1 MDLRQVFANTL
12 SKLMK
17 ENDKICILDA
27 DLSKP
32 NGTAPLHKEF
42 PNRCF
47 NVGISEA
54 NMAGIAAGLS
64 SYGYKPIILTFTP
77 FATRRICDQVAVS
90 IAYAKQNVIIVGT
103 DPGITAELNGGTHMS
118 FEDIGVMRS
127 IPTMQIYD
135 VVDEVQFEQAIP
147 QLLELNGPVYVR
159 VPRKTR
165 PVVFDKDYKFVLG
178 KSDVLVEGKDISILA
193 SGTMVHEAILASE
206 ILKQD
211 GINAEVISVNM
222 VKPLDKETILKSVMK
237 TQNAIVCENHNI
249 YGGVYSAIAELI
261 CQEYPV
267 KCTAVGVK
275 DTFGQ
280 VGKYDELLKA
290 YEMTKED
297 IVKKVR
303 EQLNK

>member
-135 VVDEVQFEQAIP
+135 VVDEIQFEQAIP
-147 QLLELNGPVYVR
+147 QLLELEGPVYVR

-193 SGTMVHEAILASE
+193 SGTMVHEAKLASE
-206 ILKQD
+206 MLKQV
-211 GINAEVISVNM
+211 GISAEVISVNM
-222 VKPLDKETILKSVMK
+222 VKPLDKETILKSIKK
-237 TQNAIVCENHNI
+237 TNNAIVCENHNI

-261 CQEYPV
+261 CQEYPI
-267 KCTAVGVK
+267 KCSAVGVN
-275 DTFGQ
+275 DFFGQ

-297 IVKKVR
+297 IVKKIR

>member
-1 MDLRQVFANTL
+1 MDLRQVFANSI

-42 PNRCF
+42 PDRCF

-54 NMAGIAAGLS
+54 NMSGIAAGLS
-64 SYGYKPIILTFTP
+64 TYGFKPIILTFTP

-147 QLLELNGPVYVR
+147 QLLELEGPVYVR

-165 PVVFDKDYKFVLG
+165 PVVFGENYKFTLG
-178 KSDVLVEGKDISILA
+178 KSDVLVEGEDISIFA
-193 SGTMVHEAILASE
+193 SGTMVHEAKLAAE
-206 ILKQD
+206 MLKEE
-211 GINAEVISVNM
+211 GINAEVVSVNM
-222 VKPLDKETILKSVMK
+222 IKPLDKETILKSIKK
-237 TQNAIVCENHNI
+237 TNSAIVCENHNV
-249 YGGVYSAIAELI
+249 YGGVFSAIAELI

-267 KCTAVGVK
+267 KCSAVGVK
-275 DTFGQ
+275 DVFGQ

-297 IVKKVR
+297 IVKKVK
-303 EQLNK
+303 EQIK

>member
-1 MDLRQVFANTL
+1 MDLRQVFAQTL

-17 ENDKICILDA
+17 ENEKICILDA

-32 NGTAPLHKEF
+32 NGTSPLYKEF

-77 FATRRICDQVAVS
+77 FATRRICDQIAVS

-127 IPTMQIYD
+127 IPKMKIYD
-135 VVDEVQFEQAIP
+135 VVDEIQFAQAIP
-147 QLLELNGPVYVR
+147 QLLELDGPVYVR

-165 PVVFDKDYKFVLG
+165 PIVFDEKYNFQLF
-178 KSDVLVEGKDISILA
+178 KSDVVLEGKDISIIA
-193 SGTMVHEAILASE
+193 SGTMVYEAKLAAE
-206 ILKQD
+206 MLKNEK
-211 GINAEVISVNM
+211 ISAEVISVNM
-222 VKPLDKETILKSVMK
+222 IKPLDKETILNSVKK
-237 TQNAIVCENHNI
+237 TKHVVVCENHNI
-249 YGGVYSAIAELI
+249 YGGVYSAISELL
-261 CQEYPV
+261 CREYPV
-267 KCTAVGVK
+267 KCGVIGVN
-275 DTFGQ
+275 DEFGQ
-280 VGKYDELLKA
+280 VGKYNDLLKA
-290 YEMTKED
+290 YCMTKDD
-297 IVKKVR
+297 IVNEVKK
-303 EQLNK
+303 QLL

>member
-1 MDLRQVFANTL
+1 MDLRQVFANSL

-42 PNRCF
+42 PDRCF

-64 SYGYKPIILTFTP
+64 TYGFKPIILTFTP

-147 QLLELNGPVYVR
+147 QLLELEGPVYVR

-165 PVVFDKDYKFVLG
+165 PVVFDENYKFTLG
-178 KSDVLVEGKDISILA
+178 KSDVLVEGEDISIFA
-193 SGTMVHEAILASE
+193 SGTMVHEAKLAAE
-206 ILKQD
+206 MLKEE
-211 GINAEVISVNM
+211 GINAEVVSVNM
-222 VKPLDKETILKSVMK
+222 IKPLDKETILKSIKK
-237 TQNAIVCENHNI
+237 TNSAIVCENHNV
-249 YGGVYSAIAELI
+249 YGGVFSAIAELI

-267 KCTAVGVK
+267 KCSAVGVK
-275 DTFGQ
+275 DVFGQ

-297 IVKKVR
+297 IVKKVK
-303 EQLNK
+303 EQIK

>member
-1 MDLRQVFANTL
+1 MDLRQVFANSL

-42 PNRCF
+42 PDRCF

-64 SYGYKPIILTFTP
+64 TYGFKPIILTFTP

-147 QLLELNGPVYVR
+147 QLLELEGPVYVR

-165 PVVFDKDYKFVLG
+165 PVVFDENYKFTLG
-178 KSDVLVEGKDISILA
+178 KSDVLVEGEDISIFA
-193 SGTMVHEAILASE
+193 SGTMVHEAKLAAE
-206 ILKQD
+206 MLKEE
-211 GINAEVISVNM
+211 GINAEVVSVNM
-222 VKPLDKETILKSVMK
+222 IKPLDKETILKSIKK
-237 TQNAIVCENHNI
+237 TKSAIVCENHNV
-249 YGGVYSAIAELI
+249 YGGVFSAIAELI

-267 KCTAVGVK
+267 KCSTVGVK
-275 DTFGQ
+275 DVFGQ

-297 IVKKVR
+297 IVKKVK
-303 EQLNK
+303 EQIK

>member
-1 MDLRQVFANTL
+1 MDLRQVFAQTI

-32 NGTAPLHKEF
+32 NGTAPLYKEF
-42 PNRCF
+42 PDRCF

-77 FATRRICDQVAVS
+77 FATRRICDQIAVS

-127 IPTMQIYD
+127 IPTMKIYD
-135 VVDEVQFEQAIP
+135 VVDEIQFEQAIP
-147 QLLELNGPVYVR
+147 QLLELDGPVYVR

-165 PVVFDKDYKFVLG
+165 PVVFDENYKFNLL
-178 KSDVLVEGKDISILA
+178 KSDVVVSGEDISILA
-193 SGTMVHEAILASE
+193 SGTMVHEAKLAATL
-206 ILKQD
+206 LKEE
-211 GINAEVISVNM
+211 GINAEVISINM
-222 VKPLDKETILKSVMK
+222 VKPLDEETILQSVKK
-237 TQNAIVCENHNI
+237 TNNVVVCENHNI
-249 YGGVYSAIAELI
+249 YGGVYSAVAELL
-261 CQEYPV
+261 CQKYPV
-267 KCTAVGVK
+267 KCGVIGIK
-275 DTFGQ
+275 DVFGQ

-290 YEMTKED
+290 YNMTKED
-297 IVKKVR
+297 IVEKVKD
-303 EQLNK
+303 QLK

>member
-135 VVDEVQFEQAIP
+135 VVDEIQFEQAIP
-147 QLLELNGPVYVR
+147 QLLELEGPVYVR

-193 SGTMVHEAILASE
+193 SGTMVHEAKLASE
-206 ILKQD
+206 MLKQV
-211 GINAEVISVNM
+211 GISAEVISVNM
-222 VKPLDKETILKSVMK
+222 VKPLDKETILKSIKK
-237 TQNAIVCENHNI
+237 TNNAIVCENHNI
-249 YGGVYSAIAELI
+249 YGGVYSTIAELI

-267 KCTAVGVK
+267 KCSAVGVN
-275 DTFGQ
+275 DIFGQ

>member
-17 ENDKICILDA
+17 ENEKICILDA

-42 PNRCF
+42 PERCF

-77 FATRRICDQVAVS
+77 FATRRICDQIAVS

-127 IPTMQIYD
+127 IPTMKIYD
-135 VVDEVQFEQAIP
+135 VVDEIQFEQAIP
-147 QLLELNGPVYVR
+147 QLLELDGPVYVR

-165 PVVFDKDYKFVLG
+165 PVVFNKDYKFTLG
-178 KSDVLVEGKDISILA
+178 KSDVLIEGKDISILA
-193 SGTMVHEAILASE
+193 SGTMVYEAKLAAE
-206 ILKQD
+206 LLKEE
-211 GINAEVISVNM
+211 GIEAEVISVNM
-222 VKPLDKETILKSVMK
+222 IKPLDKETILKSIKK
-237 TQNAIVCENHNI
+237 TNNAIVCENHNI
-249 YGGVYSAIAELI
+249 YGGVFSAIAELI
-261 CQEYPV
+261 CKEHPV
-267 KCTAVGVK
+267 KCSAVGV
-275 DTFGQ
+275 DDVFGQ

-290 YEMTKED
+290 YNMTKED
-297 IVKKVR
+297 IVKKVK
-303 EQLNK
+303 EQLK